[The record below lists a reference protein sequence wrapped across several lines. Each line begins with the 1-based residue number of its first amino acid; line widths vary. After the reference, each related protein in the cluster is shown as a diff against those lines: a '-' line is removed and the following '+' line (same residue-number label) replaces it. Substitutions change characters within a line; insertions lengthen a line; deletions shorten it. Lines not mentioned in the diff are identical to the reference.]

1 MSWDV
6 LMIRT
11 KTNNEAEL
19 RVIESENII
28 PFKQTEIADEI
39 KKISAELGAL
49 YDCNDLSWQHLDSD
63 SWSIEFNVG
72 KDTETECVML
82 HIRGGEPKEVFSIL
96 MTDLNIRLVDGSTG
110 EFITPGKPTSFERWK
125 AYRDKIVN
133 EYDK

>member
-11 KTNNEAEL
+11 KSNREETIYA
-19 RVIESENII
+19 IKSENII

-39 KKISAELGAL
+39 KKISAELGAI
-49 YDCNDLSWQHLDSD
+49 CNCDDLSWQNLDSN

-72 KDTETECVML
+72 NNAETESVML
-82 HIRGGEPKEVFSIL
+82 HIRGGEEPKAVFA
-96 MTDLNIRLVDGSTG
+96 DLDTQLVDGCNC
-110 EFITPGKPTSFERWK
+110 EFIVLGEPTSFEKWK

-133 EYDK
+133 A